1 MHGIGKKNTTKV
13 VSTMTQFCPHNVLD
27 EMLDNVTSYLTQY
40 YLFGRWQEDDN
51 DQWC

>member
-27 EMLDNVTSYLTQY
+27 EILDNVTSYFTQ
-40 YLFGRWQEDDN
+40 WQEDDN